1 MTNNQTSNSLDALS
15 EVEGPSGREEEEYQV
30 DALSEVE
37 GPSGRE
43 EKEYQVDALSEVEG
57 PSGRVVGSMRVLPKK
72 LKQRQT
78 AVDE

>member
-1 MTNNQTSNSLDALS
+1 MGA
-15 EVEGPSGREEEEYQV
+15 EEDYQV

-37 GPSGRE
+37 GPSGRAE
-43 EKEYQVDALSEVEG
+43 EEYQVDALSEAKEPSVGAEEEYQVDALSEVEG